1 MCFRDGSHQSQ
12 SPERGF
18 ESFRQPSPQKAGDR
32 SRGRLRR
39 PATLLCR
46 VERCRILVR
55 LSDGGLERLLERALV
70 GSGGTFSRFTPQPWA
85 FHPLRF
91 HDHRHPVFEAPEIA
105 DSALGDRRDLVLE
118 TAAEQT
124 STELPRLRWPR
135 GFSRLRGRSTSINA
149 ITGPYQNPLRVA
161 VSQTGVHRDQP
172 FAAVPSH
179 GAAVTFWSPFAGG
192 HGSLTQGSG
201 Q

>member
-1 MCFRDGSHQSQ
+1 MEEIIQRVFFRSRPNHSGSTLPKLLTTVRTFCVCFRDGSHQSQ

-105 DSALGDRRDLVLE
+105 DSALGDRRRANQHRI
-118 TAAEQT
+118 AA
-124 STELPRLRWPR
+124 LAL
-135 GFSRLRGRSTSINA
+135 
-149 ITGPYQNPLRVA
+149 
-161 VSQTGVHRDQP
+161 
-172 FAAVPSH
+172 AA
-179 GAAVTFWSPFAGG
+179 W
-192 HGSLTQGSG
+192 L
-201 Q
+201 